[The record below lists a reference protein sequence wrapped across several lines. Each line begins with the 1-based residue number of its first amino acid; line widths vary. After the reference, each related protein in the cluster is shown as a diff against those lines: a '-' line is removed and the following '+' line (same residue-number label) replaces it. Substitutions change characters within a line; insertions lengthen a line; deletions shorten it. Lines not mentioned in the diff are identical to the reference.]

1 MSSERKRIVYEL
13 SVGLTVIVALVI
25 VAGAILVL
33 GREARLFSSKVVYR
47 TTFPDAGGLRVGSPV
62 TMAGLRIGN
71 VSRIH
76 LPTDPGSA
84 GVEIFLSVDEAY
96 APRVRRDTTAT
107 PVVLQLVSNEKAID
121 LTPGSESEP
130 PLMEGDFITPRIPE
144 SLFEK
149 GGSIADRFEDIA
161 RDLGEILG
169 AIRSGKGLLGKAI
182 VDPEFGREG
191 IERMVGTLAEAQEL
205 FHRLAQGEGLVGRMI
220 ADRDYAEKVSD
231 DLAAAVAGLRETAGR
246 LARGEGILGQM
257 TSTGRADEFVADL
270 GRVAGALRELA
281 EGLEEGRGLA
291 GRLVGDDALGERV
304 ASNLDRTLA
313 HLASITRKI
322 DEGQGTLGL
331 LVNDRELH
339 DDARKLI
346 RGVRQSRIASWL
358 LRRYYRRGSRAEAR
372 GKPPEDGTSAGKPSG
387 MGSY

>member
-1 MSSERKRIVYEL
+1 MSSERKRMIYEL

-33 GREARLFSSKVVYR
+33 GQEAKLFSRKIVYR
-47 TTFPDAGGLRVGSPV
+47 TTFPDASGLRVGSPV

-76 LPTDPGSA
+76 LPTDPASA
-84 GVEIFLSVDEAY
+84 GIEIFLAVDSTY

-107 PVVLQLVSNEKAID
+107 PVVMQLVSNEKAID
-121 LTPGSESEP
+121 LTPGSEDQP
-130 PLMEGDFITPRIPE
+130 PLAEGEFITPRIPE

-149 GGSIADRFEDIA
+149 GGTIADRFEDIA
-161 RDLGEILG
+161 ADLGEILG

-191 IERMVGTLAEAQEL
+191 LDKLVGTLEEAQTL
-205 FHRLAQGEGLVGRMI
+205 LRRLARGEGLAGRI
-220 ADRDYAEKVSD
+220 VADREYAEQVTG
-231 DLAAAVAGLRETAGR
+231 DLAAAIAGLRETTER

-257 TSTGRADEFVADL
+257 TSAGEADAFVGDL
-270 GRVAGALRELA
+270 GRIATALRAIADRL
-281 EGLEEGRGLA
+281 EGGEGLA
-291 GRLVGDDALGERV
+291 GRLVADEAWGERV
-304 ASNLDRTLA
+304 AGNLDETIA

-331 LVNDRELH
+331 LVNDRKLH
-339 DDARKLI
+339 DDAQLLI
-346 RGVRQSRIASWL
+346 RGVRESRVASWL
-358 LRRYYRRGSRAEAR
+358 LRRYHRRGARAAARDAEAA
-372 GKPPEDGTSAGKPSG
+372 K
-387 MGSY
+387 